1 MKLLILGGTLFLG
14 RHLTEAARARG
25 HEVTL
30 FNRGQ
35 TNASLFP
42 DIETLRGDR
51 EQSLGPLRGRQWDAV
66 IDTCGY
72 VPRIVGNAAR
82 FLSQSVEHYTFI
94 SSASVYR
101 NLQQPGINETAL
113 LHKPPAEDNEDVA
126 THYGGLKAAC
136 ERVVEEHF
144 PDRALSLRCGLLVGP
159 HDPSGRFIY
168 WPRRVAQG
176 GEVLAPG
183 APERP
188 VQFIDARDCADWTIR
203 MIEARQAGT
212 FNVTGPARVL
222 GMSEF
227 LESCRKATTSDARF
241 TWVPDDFLLVHG
253 VAPFFEMPLWL
264 PPSHQ
269 GMLALNIERAL
280 SCGLSF
286 RPLADT
292 IIDTLQWD
300 RQSGSDRAKPPRLAS
315 GAPTDAGLSSE
326 CEQQLLQD
334 WHAQSRTTGL

>member
-14 RHLTEAARARG
+14 RYLTEAAQARG

-35 TNASLFP
+35 TNAGLFP

-51 EQSLGPLRGRQWDAV
+51 EQSLEPLRGRQWDEV

-72 VPRIVGNAAR
+72 VPRVVGNAAR
-82 FLSQSVEHYTFI
+82 FLCDSVEHYTFI

-101 NLQQPGINETAL
+101 NLEQPGIDESAS
-113 LHKPPAEDNEDVA
+113 LHAPPEPGNEDVA
-126 THYGGLKAAC
+126 THYGGLKVAC
-136 ERVVEEHF
+136 EHAVEEHF
-144 PDRALSLRCGLLVGP
+144 SNRALSLRCGLLVGP
-159 HDPSGRFIY
+159 HDPSGRFTY
-168 WPRRVAQG
+168 WPRRVAQS

-203 MIEARQAGT
+203 MIEARRAGT

-222 GMSEF
+222 GMADF
-227 LESCRKATTSDARF
+227 LATCRQATGSDARF
-241 TWVPDDFLLVHG
+241 TWVRDDFLLVRG

-269 GMLALNIERAL
+269 GMLTLDIKRAL

-286 RPLADT
+286 RSLAET
-292 IIDTLQWD
+292 ISDTLQWD
-300 RQSGSDRAKPPRLAS
+300 RQRGSDQIKPPRLA
-315 GAPTDAGLSSE
+315 GAAPTDAGLSSE
-326 CEQQLLQD
+326 REQQLLED
-334 WHAQSRTTGL
+334 WHAQSAQ